1 MSTLT
6 DPQSFTAFLAS
17 RGRAYVVSSDELG
30 KFQSGFRNHGCN
42 CYASG
47 EELNSECIM
56 AHAWP
61 DMLAWLDMLYK
72 DPDYAE
78 QVMVRAEDMDEETR
92 QALENMAVTD
102 DGDVKAEDAAQTGEA
117 TPMVPEQAGPL
128 KQEASQPCVREGHM
142 PETDENNR
150 FETEVTSM
158 I

>member
-1 MSTLT
+1 
-6 DPQSFTAFLAS
+6 
-17 RGRAYVVSSDELG
+17 
-30 KFQSGFRNHGCN
+30 
-42 CYASG
+42 
-47 EELNSECIM
+47 M

>member
-6 DPQSFTAFLAS
+6 DPQSFTAFLSS
-17 RGRAYVVSSDELG
+17 RGRAYVVSSDDLG
-30 KFQSGFRNHGCN
+30 KFQSGYRNHGCN

-72 DPDYAE
+72 NPDYAE
-78 QVMVRAEDMDEETR
+78 QVMIRAEDMDEETS

-102 DGDVKAEDAAQTGEA
+102 DEDVKAEDAAQTGEA
-117 TPMVPEQAGPL
+117 TPPMPEQADPQQ
-128 KQEASQPCVREGHM
+128 QEASESCVREG
-142 PETDENNR
+142 PKPGANEDK
-150 FETEVTSM
+150 
-158 I
+158 

>member
-17 RGRAYVVSSDELG
+17 RGRAYVVSSDEVG
-30 KFQSGFRNHGCN
+30 KFQSGYRKHGCN

-47 EELNSECIM
+47 EKLNSECIM

-61 DMLAWLDMLYK
+61 DMLAWFDMIYK

-78 QVMVRAEDMDEETR
+78 QVMIRAEDMDEESR

-102 DGDVKAEDAAQTGEA
+102 DGDVKTEDVASTEEA
-117 TPMVPEQAGPL
+117 SPAVPEQVDPWQ
-128 KQEASQPCVREGHM
+128 QEAP
-142 PETDENNR
+142 
-150 FETEVTSM
+150 
-158 I
+158 